1 MWSGRSRV
9 RTPSLT
15 PFFLNFLAHNILPQF
30 PFHPTKTSQKIAS
43 ILINVLNARLNR
55 IAQSETSGLILMDI
69 HMLGMDC
76 LTAFKKL
83 QTMNETKN
91 IPVIALTADAM
102 DSDIKKALDIGFKDY
117 INKPIDVPKFLT
129 MIDEFFKL
137 REHGN

>member
-1 MWSGRSRV
+1 M
-9 RTPSLT
+9 
-15 PFFLNFLAHNILPQF
+15 
-30 PFHPTKTSQKIAS
+30 
-43 ILINVLNARLNR
+43 LNARLNR

-129 MIDEFFKL
+129 MIDELFKL

>member
-1 MWSGRSRV
+1 
-9 RTPSLT
+9 
-15 PFFLNFLAHNILPQF
+15 
-30 PFHPTKTSQKIAS
+30 
-43 ILINVLNARLNR
+43 
-55 IAQSETSGLILMDI
+55 MDI
-69 HMLGMDC
+69 HILGMNG

-102 DSDIKKALDIGFKDY
+102 DNDIKMALDIGFKDY
-117 INKPIDVPKFLT
+117 INKPIDVPNFLT

>member
-1 MWSGRSRV
+1 M
-9 RTPSLT
+9 
-15 PFFLNFLAHNILPQF
+15 
-30 PFHPTKTSQKIAS
+30 
-43 ILINVLNARLNR
+43 
-55 IAQSETSGLILMDI
+55 ILMDI

-102 DSDIKKALDIGFKDY
+102 DSDIKKALDIGFKNY
-117 INKPIDVPKFLT
+117 ITKPIDVSKFLT